1 MGGWHPKD
9 GEGFWDVL
17 LEPGCELGGGLLVA
31 GHDILEPPLDL
42 GRLVGVEDAAEV
54 ACDLRSHGDLG
65 HVSHCVLHEME
76 LAALPGHSGEDGL
89 PGGLES
95 GVVVADDELDAV
107 HAAGDEAFKELPP
120 VRLGFGEL
128 HAAAEDAPLA
138 VRADHDGREEGAGD
152 DRPVVAVSAH
162 HNHS

>member
-1 MGGWHPKD
+1 
-9 GEGFWDVL
+9 
-17 LEPGCELGGGLLVA
+17 
-31 GHDILEPPLDL
+31 
-42 GRLVGVEDAAEV
+42 
-54 ACDLRSHGDLG
+54 
-65 HVSHCVLHEME
+65 ME